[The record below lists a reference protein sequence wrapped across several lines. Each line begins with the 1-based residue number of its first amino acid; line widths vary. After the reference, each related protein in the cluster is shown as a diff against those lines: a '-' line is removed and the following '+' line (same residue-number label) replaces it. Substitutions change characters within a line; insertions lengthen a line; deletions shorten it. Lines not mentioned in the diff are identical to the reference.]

1 MTIKLE
7 FHLTE
12 RQQEAL
18 GVAGGTATHVM
29 FFGGS
34 RSGKTFLHCRNIMMR
49 AMMAPGSRHLIARF
63 RFNACKTAIALDTFP
78 KMAKLCFPGVKCEL
92 DRTDWYF
99 RIETAGESSEVWI
112 GGLDD
117 KERVE
122 KILGREY
129 ATVYLNE
136 CSQIPFASREVA
148 MTRLAQR
155 VMVILE
161 GVEPF
166 LLPMR
171 AYYDCNPPN
180 KLHWTYKLFVNKA
193 DPESGRSLPNPDDY
207 AKIQMNPESNAEN
220 LAAGYLD
227 QLRAMSAMR
236 RKRFLDGEFADANP
250 NALFSDDWIE
260 RWRVIDEPTPDFVRI
275 VVAVDPSG
283 ADDENNE
290 GNDPIGIVAAA
301 LGTDGNAYVLR
312 DATVL
317 AGPGTWGGVACDQYI
332 TLEADAIVGETN
344 FGGAMVKFVIK
355 AASHERG
362 VRIPFKMVTAS
373 RGKVQRAEPFS
384 VLYEEGRVR
393 HVGHFR
399 ELEEEMVAFSKTGY
413 TGPRSPNRADALFW
427 ALAELFP
434 SIVATRK
441 QKPQE
446 MPHVDMALGHVD
458 GWMG

>member
-18 GVAGGTATHVM
+18 GVAGGKATNVM

-49 AMMAPGSRHLIARF
+49 AVMAPGSRHLIARF
-63 RFNACKTAIALDTFP
+63 RFNAAKTSIALDTFP
-78 KMAKLCFPGVKCEL
+78 KMAKLCFPDVEL
-92 DRTDWYF
+92 DLDKTDWYF
-99 RIETAGESSEVWI
+99 TLPNGSEIWI
-112 GGLDD
+112 AGLDYG
-117 KERVE
+117 KRLE
-122 KILGREY
+122 KILGKEY
-129 ATVYLNE
+129 ATIYLNE
-136 CSQIPFASREVA
+136 CSEISYAAQQLVL
-148 MTRLAQR
+148 TRLAQKVYVQLDGR
-155 VMVILE
+155 K
-161 GVEPF
+161 PF

-171 AYYDCNPPN
+171 YYYDCNPPS
-180 KLHWTYKLFVNKA
+180 KAHWTYKLFVSKVDPDTNK
-193 DPESGRSLPNPDDY
+193 PLINPDDY
-207 AKIQMNPESNAEN
+207 VRIQMNPESNVEN
-220 LAAGYLD
+220 LADGYIEK
-227 QLRAMSAMR
+227 LRAMSAMR
-236 RKRFLDGEFADANP
+236 RKRFYDGEFADANP
-250 NALFSDDWIE
+250 NALFYDDWIE
-260 RWRVIDEPTPDFVRI
+260 RWRVLDEAPPDFVRI

-283 ADDENNE
+283 ADEENNE

-317 AGPGTWGGVACDQYI
+317 AGPATWGGVACDQYI

-355 AASHERG
+355 AASQKRG
-362 VRIPFKMVTAS
+362 VKIPFKMVTAS

-384 VLYEEGRVR
+384 VLYEDGRVR

-399 ELEEEMVAFSKTGY
+399 ELEDEMVAFSKTGY

-441 QKPQE
+441 QKPAE
-446 MPHVDMALGHVD
+446 THEVDMALGHAE

>member
-18 GVAGGTATHVM
+18 GVAGGAATHVM
-29 FFGGS
+29 FFGGT

-49 AMMAPGSRHLIARF
+49 ALMAPESRHLIARF
-63 RFNACKTAIALDTFP
+63 RFNAAKTSIALDTFP
-78 KMAKLCFPGVKCEL
+78 KMAKLCFPGVEIHL
-92 DRTDWYF
+92 DKTDWYF
-99 RIETAGESSEVWI
+99 TLPNGSEIWI
-112 GGLDD
+112 AGLDD
-117 KERVE
+117 GARLE
-122 KILGREY
+122 KILGKEY
-129 ATVYLNE
+129 ATVLLNE
-136 CSQIPFASREVA
+136 CSQISFAAQQLVL
-148 MTRLAQR
+148 TRLAQKCY
-155 VMVILE
+155 VQLE
-161 GVEPF
+161 GVEPY
-166 LLPMR
+166 LLPLR

-180 KLHWTYKLFVNKA
+180 KLHWTYKLFVSKV
-193 DPESGRSLPNPDDY
+193 DPESGKSLQNPDDY
-207 AKIQMNPESNAEN
+207 ARIQMNPESNAEN
-220 LAAGYLD
+220 LAAGYID

-260 RWRVIDEPTPDFVRI
+260 RWRVLDEPTPDFVRI

-317 AGPGTWGGVACDQYI
+317 AGPATWGSVACDQYI

-355 AASHERG
+355 AASQKRG
-362 VRIPFKMVTAS
+362 VKIPFKMVTAS

-413 TGPRSPNRADALFW
+413 TGARSPNRADALFW

-434 SIVATRK
+434 SLVATRK
-441 QKPQE
+441 QKPAE
-446 MPHVDMALGHVD
+446 THDVDMALGHAE

>member
-18 GVAGGTATHVM
+18 GVAGGSATHVM
-29 FFGGS
+29 FFGGT

-49 AMMAPGSRHLIARF
+49 ALMAPNSRHLIARF
-63 RFNACKTAIALDTFP
+63 RFNAAKTSIALDTFP
-78 KMAKLCFPGVKCEL
+78 KMAKLCFPGVEVHL
-92 DRTDWYF
+92 DKTDWYF
-99 RIETAGESSEVWI
+99 TLPNGSEIWI
-112 GGLDD
+112 AGLDD
-117 KERVE
+117 GARLE
-122 KILGREY
+122 KILGKEY
-129 ATVYLNE
+129 VTVLLNE
-136 CSQIPFASREVA
+136 CSQISFAAQQLV
-148 MTRLAQR
+148 MTRLAQLCY
-155 VMVILE
+155 VHLE
-161 GVEPF
+161 GVEPY
-166 LLPMR
+166 LLPLR

-180 KLHWTYKLFVNKA
+180 KLHWTYKLFVSKV
-193 DPESGRSLPNPDDY
+193 DPESGKPLPNPDDY
-207 AKIQMNPESNAEN
+207 ARIQMNPESNAEN
-220 LAAGYLD
+220 LAAGYID

-260 RWRVIDEPTPDFVRI
+260 RWRVLDEPTPDFVRI

-317 AGPGTWGGVACDQYI
+317 AGPATWGSVACDQYI

-355 AASHERG
+355 AASQKKG
-362 VRIPFKMVTAS
+362 VKIPFKMVTAS

-384 VLYEEGRVR
+384 VLYEDGRVR

-441 QKPQE
+441 QKPAE
-446 MPHVDMALGHVD
+446 THEVDMVLGHAE